1 MASMKP
7 SLLRY
12 SCWDAKVSLFSL
24 PDDEPRSILEHQ
36 VIVSTCASSG
46 LLSLLDISGQ
56 IPVSFSH
63 ILVDE
68 ASQALQP
75 EVMVPLSLAGPDT
88 GVVLAGDPKQL
99 GAVTRNPLVQEL
111 GLARSLQER
120 LMETCSI
127 YRTQLAAEATATEG
141 KVEHPKG
148 SEHRTSAPKE
158 GDPGRCLTM
167 LRKNY
172 RSHQAIIEVPSRM
185 FYDRTL
191 EQHGDKSVIDSM
203 LAWEML
209 PGSSSA
215 TILDTAPLRSTAR
228 AQAGPKGFPILFWG
242 CLGEHMHELDSP
254 SFFNVVECGK
264 VLDLVHAL
272 LSSTRVQVRMQ
283 DIAIISAFRKQV
295 LKLRSLLR
303 EKGYGAINI
312 GQVEDFQGQETKVV
326 IISTVLS
333 ARHPN
338 EISEQLG
345 FLGHPK
351 RFNVA
356 ITRAQALTV
365 IVGNPYA
372 LWEDVGGWRQLLE
385 FCKEHGALRGSSGP
399 LGTPDVESVES
410 LLDTI
415 ANESLLGKAS
425 SHDIFPTSLED
436 YFSDSPWRLLL

>member
-1 MASMKP
+1 M
-7 SLLRY
+7 
-12 SCWDAKVSLFSL
+12 LF
-24 PDDEPRSILEHQ
+24 R
-36 VIVSTCASSG
+36 
-46 LLSLLDISGQ
+46 
-56 IPVSFSH
+56 
-63 ILVDE
+63 
-68 ASQALQP
+68 
-75 EVMVPLSLAGPDT
+75 
-88 GVVLAGDPKQL
+88 
-99 GAVTRNPLVQEL
+99 
-111 GLARSLQER
+111 
-120 LMETCSI
+120 
-127 YRTQLAAEATATEG
+127 
-141 KVEHPKG
+141 
-148 SEHRTSAPKE
+148 
-158 GDPGRCLTM
+158 
-167 LRKNY
+167 NY

-185 FYDRTL
+185 FYDRAL
-191 EQHGDKSVIDSM
+191 EQHGDETLINSCLS
-203 LAWEML
+203 WEML
-209 PGSSSA
+209 PGSSSSA
-215 TILDTAPLRSTAR
+215 AALGMAPYSSNSRAR
-228 AQAGPKGFPILFWG
+228 AGGGGFPILFWG

-264 VLDLVHAL
+264 VLEMVQAL
-272 LSSTRVQVRMQ
+272 LGSKKVQVRMQ

-295 LKLRSLLR
+295 LKLRALLR
-303 EKGYGAINI
+303 ERGYGAINV

-338 EISEQLG
+338 EVSEQLG

-385 FCKEHGALRGSSGP
+385 FCADHGAVRGSSGP

-410 LLDTI
+410 LLDAI

-425 SHDIFPTSLED
+425 SSDIYPTQLED